1 MKASVYFILSNLSFY
16 PYLSSPVT
24 QMSFPTYMPFIL
36 ELEPGKVYEF
46 DAEWRKENMGRRG
59 FSGSA
64 SYVVVT
70 E

>member
-1 MKASVYFILSNLSFY
+1 
-16 PYLSSPVT
+16 
-24 QMSFPTYMPFIL
+24 MPFIV